1 MLVNPKSFFPR
12 FLAAAQV
19 ELNPQKRIVQLVAPE
34 SAGYR
39 QCNKTK
45 LILVGGEL
53 CLEEMVRAHMD
64 KDREPAGDWG
74 AVGVE
79 VEWVETAP
87 AQVPVGIACVLVVEQ
102 RFLTR
107 QAFLAMM

>member
-1 MLVNPKSFFPR
+1 MLVNPKGFFPR

-19 ELNPQKRIVQLVAPE
+19 ELNPQKRVVQLVAPE

-45 LILVGGEL
+45 PILVGGEL

-64 KDREPAGDWG
+64 KDREPAGAWG
-74 AVGVE
+74 VVEVGVG
-79 VEWVETAP
+79 WVETAQV
-87 AQVPVGIACVLVVEQ
+87 QVPQEIAYVLAVE
-102 RFLTR
+102 RRYRIR
-107 QAFLAMM
+107 QVFPAMI